1 LLLRH
6 YGTIDIMIYG
16 YRVVNE
22 HEVGLYPA
30 GLVQISHYRG
40 PGEGIDKMIQL
51 VHACRSQGIR
61 YVIHPLGYFLSDTRD
76 TYRSETMDIMRT
88 IAEHVDLALIIH
100 DERTPWG
107 ARLHDTYEKAFRN
120 ALEELSSL
128 CTVSIENA
136 GDTHDIKW
144 FWQLFATSVTLD
156 IGHLEAA
163 GIDSIRF
170 INELEIDIIN
180 KINYVHLH
188 RYNGLHWSG
197 LKDHWSLLKDCKEL
211 RALKVLLQ
219 RKEDVGVILE
229 INDMENLKESLAL
242 LEKL

>member
-1 LLLRH
+1 
-6 YGTIDIMIYG
+6 MIYG
-16 YRVVNE
+16 YRVVTAD
-22 HEVGLYPA
+22 EVGLYPA

-40 PGEGIDKMIQL
+40 PRNGIGQMIRAVQE
-51 VHACRSQGIR
+51 CRSQGIR
-61 YVIHPLGYFLSDTRD
+61 YVIHPLGYFLADTRD
-76 TYRSETMDIMRT
+76 TYRSETMDVMRT

-100 DERTPWG
+100 DETTPWG
-107 ARLHDTYEKAFRN
+107 ARLHDTYERAFKD

-128 CTVSIENA
+128 CTISIENA
-136 GDTHDIKW
+136 GNTHDIKW
-144 FWQLFATSVTLD
+144 FWRLFAPSVTID

-170 INELEIDIIN
+170 ITELEIDIIN

-211 RALKVLLQ
+211 KALKVLLE

-229 INDMENLKESLAL
+229 INDMENLKESLAM